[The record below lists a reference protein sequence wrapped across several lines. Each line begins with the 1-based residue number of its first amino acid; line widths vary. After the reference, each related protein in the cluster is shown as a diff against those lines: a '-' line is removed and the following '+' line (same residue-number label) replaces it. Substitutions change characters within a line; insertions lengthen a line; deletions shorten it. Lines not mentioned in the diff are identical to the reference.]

1 MISGFIV
8 KKLNSTRLFDDNG
21 NMLSGTVCQASDL
34 ILSQI
39 KTDKID
45 SYTSLQFAYGS
56 KKHQTK
62 PILSKLKKIKIKVI
76 PKGFIEFSQTD
87 ETKLSPGDL
96 VSFDQVFS
104 VGDSVDARGKSKGR
118 GFAGVIKRHG
128 FHRQPVTR
136 GASDRTRAPGSIGAQ
151 TPGKVVKGKKMP
163 GHFGNITT
171 TVKNLKIL
179 RFDKD
184 KKQVIISGSL
194 PGHKNS
200 WLIIKKQ
207 HES

>member
-8 KKLNSTRLFDDNG
+8 KKLTSTRLFDDKG
-21 NMLSGTVCQASDL
+21 LMLSGTLCQASDL
-34 ILSQI
+34 ALTQV
-39 KTDKID
+39 KTDKVD
-45 SYTSLQFAYGS
+45 SYMSLQFAYGI
-56 KKHQTK
+56 KKNQTK
-62 PILSKLKKIKIKVI
+62 PVLSKLKKLKIKTI
-76 PKGFIEFSQTD
+76 PKGFVEFSQTD
-87 ETKLSPGDL
+87 DTKLSPGDL
-96 VSFDQVFS
+96 VSFDRVFS
-104 VGDSVDARGKSKGR
+104 VGDAVDATGKSKGR
-118 GFAGVIKRHG
+118 GFAGVIKRHD
-128 FHRQPVTR
+128 FHQQPVTR
-136 GASDRTRAPGSIGAQ
+136 GASDRTRAPGAIGAQ

-163 GHFGNITT
+163 GHFGNKTA

-179 RFDKD
+179 QFDKD

>member
-8 KKLNSTRLFDDNG
+8 KKLNSTRLFDIDG
-21 NMLSGTVCQASDL
+21 NMLSGTICQAPEL
-34 ILSQI
+34 VLTQI
-39 KTDKID
+39 KTEEKD
-45 SYTSLQFAYGS
+45 SYKSLQFAYGQ
-56 KKHQTK
+56 KKTQSQ
-62 PILSKLKKIKIKVI
+62 PISAKLKKLKIKKT
-76 PKGFIEFSQTD
+76 PKGFIEFTPKDDTD
-87 ETKLSPGDL
+87 LKIGDL
-96 VSFDQVFS
+96 VSIDQVFS
-104 VGDSVDARGKSKGR
+104 ENDIVNVTGTSKGH

-163 GHFGNITT
+163 GHFGNITA

-179 RFDKD
+179 KIDKD

-194 PGHKNS
+194 PGHRNS
-200 WLIIKKQ
+200 WLVIKTK
-207 HES
+207 